1 MEEMT
6 MTELRA
12 IAKTLNLKGTT
23 SYLKYRKNNKHI
35 LIEDIRQRIRL
46 KPLQIILVGMPLLYL
61 RDEVRRMGI
70 HVSRDVGE
78 FFRMNLVNSL
88 CQGYWRPRDLSE
100 LETVGRLRD
109 RLLKMRYVTYADNT
123 KPLVTSKSEVK

>member
-1 MEEMT
+1 MT

-12 IAKTLNLKGTT
+12 IAKTLSLKGTT

-35 LIEDIRQRIRL
+35 LIEDIKERIRL

-61 RDEVRRMGI
+61 RDEVRKMGI
-70 HVSRDVGE
+70 HVSSDVGE
-78 FFRMNLVNSL
+78 FFRMNLVDSL
-88 CQGYWRPRDLSE
+88 YRGYWRPKGHEGLSE
-100 LETVGRLRD
+100 LETVGRLRE

-123 KPLVTSKSEVK
+123 KPLVISKSEVK